1 MAVFAVLILSAPVT
15 SLGSRHARRF
25 ALSCADR
32 TTPLP
37 YMSLRNHFMCLFA
50 RYAAALSFV
59 CSASARRP

>member
-1 MAVFAVLILSAPVT
+1 MAVFPVLMLSAAVT
-15 SLGSRHARRF
+15 SLGSLYARKF

-37 YMSLRNHFMCLFA
+37 YMSLRNLFMCLFA

-59 CSASARRP
+59 